1 MNGTKLAIAAAL
13 TSISL
18 TISAQEE
25 WRNPQVNQI
34 NRLEQHADYFA
45 FSSADDAK
53 NGDKTLAASYLS
65 IEGQWKFNW
74 VENADQ
80 RPTTFFQTNFD
91 DSQWG
96 TMPVP
101 GLWEL
106 NGYGAPV
113 YTNVGFPWGPFSG
126 NNAPEVGTAHNHVG
140 SYRRTIAI
148 PDNWTGQNV
157 VIHIGSAT
165 SNVYLWINGKFV
177 GYSEDS
183 KVATEFD
190 ITKYLKKGDNLFAMQ
205 IFRWCDGSYFED
217 QDFWRFAG
225 IARECYLYSRPK
237 VHIDDVEIIPDL
249 TDNYTNGALDITV
262 KTSGSA
268 KVKAT
273 LFDNAD
279 NQIFSANLQP
289 KGKNTFAL
297 LQKCGEVKKWSA
309 EEPNLYSLE
318 ITILDNKN
326 TVLQVIRQNVGFRKI
341 EQKTDLGQIWVNGKP
356 VLIKGVD
363 RHELDPDYGYCV
375 PRWRMEQDA
384 KIMKEMN
391 VNAVR
396 TCHYPDD
403 PYWYEL
409 CDRYGFYMV
418 SEANLESHG
427 LIYTDRCLSHNETW
441 LQAHLERNQR
451 AFETYK
457 NHPAIIFL
465 SLGNEAGPGKN
476 FEACYKWLKER
487 QSSRPVQ
494 YEPAGLKEFTDVFCP
509 MYADY
514 GTMERYANDP
524 KAYRPLIQC
533 EYSHAMGNSCGG
545 FKEYWD
551 LIRKYPKLQGGFI
564 WDFVDQALHRRRAD
578 GTIEYTYGGDYNNY
592 DATDN
597 NFNCNGLISPDRVLN
612 PHAYEVKYF
621 YQNIWT
627 ELVDIKQGTIKITN
641 ENFFTDL
648 SKYYA
653 EWSIEADGK
662 CILAGIVPD
671 IKVEPQSSATVQLG
685 FDGSRIPAQ
694 GDVFFN
700 IKYKLK
706 QADGILPAGSQVAY
720 DQLVI
725 AEAELKDAFAK
736 SKKAFTVDFSS
747 PKTIV
752 KGENFEY
759 QFDESYFL
767 CSIVIDGRQ
776 YLKDGS
782 TLRPNFWRAPTDNDY
797 GARMERRF
805 AAWENASFK
814 LKNRER
820 YYADKD
826 KITTVVAEY
835 QVIASDTIQL
845 GELALTY
852 RINDKGQIAVHQQF
866 TPNNDVKA
874 KPNLFRF
881 GMRLEMPETFDRID
895 YFGRGPVENYADRK
909 LSQPIGH
916 FAQSVEEQY
925 YPYIRPQET
934 GTKSDLRRYAITDVA
949 GRGLQFTSTK
959 LFSASA
965 LPYTMENL
973 CPTKEKR
980 QYHTTDLKAEHL
992 TAVCIDGAQMGM
1004 GCVNSWGAWPLPQY
1018 CLPFGPYEFEFVIT
1032 PVK

>member
-1 MNGTKLAIAAAL
+1 MNGIRVAMTAAIVG
-13 TSISL
+13 ISL
-18 TISAQEE
+18 TVSAQEE

-34 NRLEQHADYFA
+34 NRMEQHADFFA
-45 FSSADDAK
+45 FSNAGDAK
-53 NGDKTLAASYLS
+53 NGDKTLAANYLS

-106 NGYGAPV
+106 NGYGDPV
-113 YTNVGFPWGPFSG
+113 YTNVGFPWAPFSG
-126 NNAPEVGTAHNHVG
+126 DQAPEVGTKHNHVG
-140 SYRRTIAI
+140 SYRRTITI

-157 VIHIGSAT
+157 IIHIGSAT
-165 SNVYLWINGKFV
+165 SNIYLWINGKFV

-183 KVATEFD
+183 KVAAEFD
-190 ITKYLKKGDNLFAMQ
+190 ITKYLKKGENLFAMQ

-225 IARECYLYSRPK
+225 IARECYLYTRPK
-237 VHIDDVEIIPDL
+237 VHIDDVEIVPDL

-273 LFDNAD
+273 LYDNAD
-279 NQIFSANLQP
+279 NQVFSSVLQS
-289 KGKNTFAL
+289 KGKNIYSLT
-297 LQKCGEVKKWSA
+297 QNCGAVKKWSA

-318 ITILDNKN
+318 IVILDSKN
-326 TVLQVIRQNVGFRKI
+326 TELQVIRQNVGFRKI

-356 VLIKGVD
+356 ILIKGVN

-375 PRWRMEQDA
+375 PRWRMEQDVL
-384 KIMKEMN
+384 IMKQMN

-409 CDRYGFYMV
+409 CDRYGLYMV

-427 LIYTDRCLSHNETW
+427 LIYTNRCLSHVEKYEQT
-441 LQAHLERNQR
+441 HLERNQR

-465 SLGNEAGPGKN
+465 SMGNEAGPGKN
-476 FEACYKWLKER
+476 FETCYKWLKER
-487 QSSRPVQ
+487 QTSRPVQ

-564 WDFVDQALHRRRAD
+564 WDFVDQALHRRKAD
-578 GTIEYTYGGDYNNY
+578 GTLEYTYGGDYNNY

-627 ELVDIKQGTIKITN
+627 ELIDIKKGTIKISN

-648 SKYYA
+648 AKYYA
-653 EWSIEADGK
+653 EWNIEANGK
-662 CILAGIVPD
+662 CIVAGIVSD
-671 IKVEPQSSATVQLG
+671 INVGPQSSATVQLG
-685 FDGSRIPAQ
+685 LDGSQIPAQ

-706 QADGILPAGSQVAY
+706 QADGILPAGTQVAY

-725 AEAELKDAFAK
+725 SEADLKSAFAE
-736 SKKAFTVDFSS
+736 SKKAITTNNPSA
-747 PKTIV
+747 KTIV

-759 QFDESYFL
+759 QFDESKFL
-767 CSIVIDGRQ
+767 CSIIIDGRQ
-776 YLKDGS
+776 YLKEGS

-797 GARMERRF
+797 GAHMERRF
-805 AAWENASFK
+805 AAWENVSFK
-814 LKNRER
+814 LKNKET
-820 YYADKD
+820 YFADKD
-826 KITTVVAEY
+826 NITTIVAEY
-835 QVIASDTIQL
+835 QAIASDTNQL
-845 GELALTY
+845 GELSLTY

-866 TPNNDVKA
+866 TPNNDA
-874 KPNLFRF
+874 MGKPNMFRF
-881 GMRLEMPETFDRID
+881 GMRMEMPEPFDRID
-895 YFGRGPVENYADRK
+895 YFGRGPIENYADRK

-916 FAQSVEEQY
+916 YAQSVDEQY

-934 GTKSDLRRYAITDVA
+934 GTKSDLRRYAVTDIA

-980 QYHTTDLKAEHL
+980 QYHSTDLKTEHL
-992 TAVCIDGAQMGM
+992 TAVCIDGAQMGLA
-1004 GCVNSWGAWPLPQY
+1004 CVNSWGAWPLPQY